1 MLNHDLFMHESDR
14 AALNALKAI
23 PGFTPLLKAFM
34 KIWNEK
40 QFRIQNMS
48 TNLRIS
54 EKQLPKYYHMLLPIC
69 EKLGIEVPE
78 MYLELNVNPNA
89 YTAGDTQPFIVLTS
103 GLLEHMPEELIP
115 TVIAHECGHIACHH
129 NLYSTMGRIILNG
142 AASFLG
148 LGELAIFPIQVAFS
162 YWMRCSEFSA
172 DRAAALCDGTSD
184 NIVQMCMRFSGLN
197 KVVGLEAD
205 VEEFLHQAE
214 DYRQMIHDSTWNKT
228 LEFLMLSNADHPL
241 NAVRAY
247 ECKEWVKT
255 GQYAQAAY
263 AMQRHLGAGDPG
275 AYGAPMVTMPQPGGF
290 FLGREINSTVSFLQ
304 TLGFTRVYPVKHVEP
319 GLNMAEGQ
327 ILRICVDG
335 KDAFAAGEQFAA
347 DAEIYVEYYTAEPP
361 QGYAPP
367 NPGQQGY
374 GSQTPPQGFAPQNGV
389 PMARMPGNSVG
400 YLGRYWQ
407 EAVAELQAAG
417 FTNVAADPRRKEKKG
432 ILGKEGGI
440 SAISVNGQTFFSRG
454 DWFPA
459 NVPILVTYYTYADT
473 IWY

>member
-1 MLNHDLFMHESDR
+1 MLNYDLFMHESDR

-34 KIWNEK
+34 KVWNEK

-54 EKQLPKYYHMLLPIC
+54 EKQLPKYYNMLLPIC
-69 EKLGIEVPE
+69 EKLGIDVPE
-78 MYLELNVNPNA
+78 MYLQLDVNPNA
-89 YTAGDTQPFIVLTS
+89 YTAGDTKPFIVLTS

-172 DRAAALCDGTSD
+172 DRAAALCDGRSD
-184 NIVQMCMRFSGLN
+184 NIVEMCMRFSGLD
-197 KVVGLEAD
+197 KDIAGEAN

-228 LEFLMLSNADHPL
+228 LEFLMLSSIDHPL

-247 ECKEWVKT
+247 ECREWCKS

-263 AMQRHLGAGDPG
+263 AMQRHLAGADAG
-275 AYGAPMVTMPQPGGF
+275 ASAAPMVTMPQPGSF

-304 TLGFTRVYPVKHVEP
+304 TLGFTRVYPVKHAQP
-319 GLNMAEGQ
+319 GLNLAEGQ
-327 ILRICVDG
+327 VMKIALQGRETFD
-335 KDAFAAGEQFAA
+335 AGEQFAA
-347 DAEIYVEYYTAEPP
+347 DTEIYVEYYSSDPTPVDHGAAQ
-361 QGYAPP
+361 QGYAPQ
-367 NPGQQGY
+367 NPAQGY
-374 GSQTPPQGFAPQNGV
+374 APQNGM
-389 PMARMPGNSVG
+389 PMARMPGNSVA
-400 YLGRYWQ
+400 YLGKYWQ
-407 EAVAELQAAG
+407 EVVAELQAAG
-417 FTNVAADPRRKEKKG
+417 LTNVAADPRRKEKKG
-432 ILGKEGGI
+432 FLGKEGGV
-440 SAISVNGQTFFSRG
+440 SAVTVNGQNFFSKG

-459 NVPILVTYYTYADT
+459 NVPVLVTYYTYADT